1 MGPRL
6 KKQTFAWRRVNANAS
21 TSLTHCLSHG
31 VECYPAKGAV
41 NEAELWLEG
50 HSPKSE
56 PATRREANTALLRE
70 HTVRNDV
77 SVKQG
82 GDKWTVCI
90 LCLYLKSTSEHSRC
104 LALFWRHKRRF
115 IHHTRRRAAGGG
127 QGSQKLQNWGVVCV
141 ILRIF
146 FYPSLHFL
154 LIWFR
159 FRRVRSLRNQVI
171 KLLTHQRIS
180 GWCISGRE
188 DGRHL
193 NICSFWIRSLWGRRW
208 QPESC
213 MHRSP
218 KPFYTLRM
226 KHYIWGHKV
235 RL

>member
-6 KKQTFAWRRVNANAS
+6 KKQTFAWRRVNANAL

-56 PATRREANTALLRE
+56 PAMRREANTALLRE
-70 HTVRNDV
+70 HRVRNDV

-82 GDKWTVCI
+82 GDKWTACI

-115 IHHTRRRAAGGG
+115 IHHTRRRAAGVGR
-127 QGSQKLQNWGVVCV
+127 GSQQLQLGQFTTRFMETKTLTHKNWGVVCV

-146 FYPSLHFL
+146 VYPALHFL
-154 LIWFR
+154 LIWFWFR

-171 KLLTHQRIS
+171 KLLTHQR
-180 GWCISGRE
+180 
-188 DGRHL
+188 L
-193 NICSFWIRSLWGRRW
+193 
-208 QPESC
+208 
-213 MHRSP
+213 MHQR
-218 KPFYTLRM
+218 
-226 KHYIWGHKV
+226 
-235 RL
+235 